1 MGLFSKKTEDKKKI
15 NEKPDVG
22 IKTSMK
28 DLYGDKQS
36 IAKKDDSV
44 SGTEKASAGKFHN
57 AYRILMKPLVT
68 EKASVLAAENKYFFG
83 VYPGANK
90 IEIAKAIK
98 EVYGVKPIDVNII
111 NMRGKNVRSGKTA
124 GKRKRWKKAI
134 ITLPKGTTIKVY
146 EGV

>member
-1 MGLFSKKTEDKKKI
+1 MGLFNRKKIEDKKTD
-15 NEKPDVG
+15 EKSAVVA
-22 IKTSMK
+22 KQSMK
-28 DLYGDKQS
+28 DLYGGKQS

-44 SGTEKASAGKFHN
+44 SGKEKASASKFHN
-57 AYRILMKPLVT
+57 AYRILAKPLVT

-98 EVYGVKPIDVNII
+98 EVYGVKPISVNIV
-111 NMRGKNVRSGKTA
+111 NMRGKNVRAGRTA
-124 GKRKRWKKAI
+124 GKRKNWKKAI
-134 ITLPKGTTIKVY
+134 VTLKKGETIKVY